1 MAWRLSVTQGKQRG
15 QRFELHDGD
24 NVIGRSRKCDVTIS
38 SDALDVSGRHLVIS
52 VTGNHVEVEN
62 TGRHGTRVD
71 NVPLTAPDVLRG
83 GQRILLAKSTEFVLE
98 KCGAEERERVPPQP
112 QPQPASPAVHP
123 PTHTTPLDDDDDD
136 ADSMVGIISDDSV
149 DIDLPDEPD
158 SILGPLMNEAPTP
171 PAPARGRAGAP
182 ERSRPKRPAAR
193 STAALDD
200 MPSGVV
206 DIQIGA
212 DDSEPGVGPASALP
226 SSFRGAAVALGS
238 DVDIAGSGSVGG
250 RPSGDAMFDN
260 LSDLNAPLESPPSAG
275 PGDPPTRGFSPEAV
289 DYLRRVQIGKEL
301 RRKLIVAAIALALLG
316 VLAYVIL
323 SF

>member
-171 PAPARGRAGAP
+171 PVFSRGPQPPGPPQGPAPALPNGHAQRGR
-182 ERSRPKRPAAR
+182 RPALPPLWMTCPRALSTYRSAR
-193 STAALDD
+193 TT
-200 MPSGVV
+200 PS
-206 DIQIGA
+206 
-212 DDSEPGVGPASALP
+212 PASDRHPRYPPLSEAPRLR
-226 SSFRGAAVALGS
+226 SGATS
-238 DVDIAGSGSVGG
+238 T
-250 RPSGDAMFDN
+250 
-260 LSDLNAPLESPPSAG
+260 SPVRVPSAADRVAM
-275 PGDPPTRGFSPEAV
+275 PCSTTSPT
-289 DYLRRVQIGKEL
+289 
-301 RRKLIVAAIALALLG
+301 
-316 VLAYVIL
+316 
-323 SF
+323 